1 MFFWGRVA
9 PQSPEEELT
18 PTAKPGYIRNF
29 RNLNLRISE
38 GNSFSGYER
47 NPFFINLGGKG
58 FANIAGLLGAD
69 FDDDGRAV
77 ATSDW
82 DHDGDL
88 DLWITNRTSP
98 RIRLLRNNHP
108 EHNESVT
115 IRLIGNGTTTNRD
128 AIGARVSIWP
138 EGRPEL
144 RQIRTVRAGEG
155 FLAQSSSWVHFGLGE
170 AEKKLSVQVEWPA
183 GGTETLDGL
192 KAGKRYLINQFKG
205 AKEIRANSP
214 SLEGISIPEIDEVRQ
229 EKGLWLADRLPFPEL
244 IYSNEKG
251 GRQSTREFSGK
262 PVLVNLWASW
272 CEDCLQEMSEFSEN
286 QEKIRGLGAT
296 ILALN
301 VDGLTTDNQE
311 TEALDGWAELSRL
324 GYQLESGKAR
334 PENLGKMEILLEFLT
349 SRRQP
354 LSIPTSFLVD
364 SEGEVAAIYQGI
376 VSSKQIISDLALLKA
391 RSQDQLSRLS
401 PRPGRWFEN
410 PLAQNSKTRLGDY
423 STLFARNGFPAEAE
437 YLLQLANPSEKATT
451 PQELYNRAKIATAQ
465 GKIEEAK
472 ELYQAAIRANPEYGQ
487 ALTGLGALFLTEKR
501 SDLAEPLF
509 EKALEVDPNHAAAL
523 INLAMIDQ
531 SRGRKES
538 ALEKLTRVIEL
549 NPDYGAARLNLGSLY
564 ASMGEFPNA
573 IVQRKKAILLNPK
586 QPAARLTLAA
596 VYADTKQWERSR
608 DLYLSVAQS
617 HPKLYQSFL
626 GLGSIYERQGQYLDA
641 VTAYQKVITMGGRSA
656 RVYTGVARA
665 YLALGQKKEA
675 NSALETALKI
685 NPNYPAALKIL
696 RAQ

>member
-9 PQSPEEELT
+9 PQTPEEELT
-18 PTAKPGYIRNF
+18 PSAKPGYIRNF

-47 NPFFINLGGKG
+47 NPFFINLRGKG

-77 ATSDW
+77 AISDW
-82 DHDGDL
+82 DRDGDL

-108 EHNESVT
+108 QNNESIT
-115 IRLIGNGTTTNRD
+115 IRLIGNGTMTNRD
-128 AIGARVSIWP
+128 AIGARVSIWSEIHP
-138 EGRPEL
+138 EH

-170 AEKKLSVQVEWPA
+170 AEKKLSAQVEWP
-183 GGTETLDGL
+183 GGETETLNGL
-192 KAGKRYLINQFKG
+192 EAGKRYLINQSEG
-205 AKEIRANSP
+205 AREIQVNAHAVDD
-214 SLEGISIPEIDEVRQ
+214 IPVPQIDKAWQ
-229 EKGLWLADRLPFPEL
+229 EKGLWLADRLPFPKL
-244 IYSNEKG
+244 IYRNEDGSRK
-251 GRQSTREFSGK
+251 STRDFLGK

-272 CEDCLQEMSEFSEN
+272 CEDCLEEMSEFSEN

-311 TEALDGWAELSRL
+311 SAASNGWAELSRL
-324 GYQLESGKAR
+324 GYQLDSGKAR

-364 SEGEVAAIYQGI
+364 SKGEVAAIYQG
-376 VSSKQIISDLALLKA
+376 VVTCKQIISDLALLEA
-391 RSQDQLSRLS
+391 STQEQLSRLS

-410 PLAQNSKTRLGDY
+410 PLTQDNASRLGDY
-423 STLFARNGFPAEAE
+423 ATLFARNGFPGEAE
-437 YLLQLANPSEKATT
+437 HLLGLVNPSGKTATS
-451 PQELYNRAKIATAQ
+451 QELYNQAKIATAQ
-465 GKIEEAK
+465 GKIGDAK
-472 ELYQAAIRANPEYGQ
+472 KLYQEAIRTNPEYGQ
-487 ALTGLGALFLTEKR
+487 ALTGLGALFLMEKR
-501 SDLAEPLF
+501 FDLAQPLF
-509 EKALEVDPNHAAAL
+509 EKALAVDSNHATAL

-531 SRGRKES
+531 ARGRQES
-538 ALEKLTRVIEL
+538 ALEKLNRVVKM

-564 ASMGEFPNA
+564 ASMGKFPSA
-573 IVQRKKAILLNPK
+573 IAQLEKAILLNPK

-596 VYADTKQWERSR
+596 VYADIKQWEKSKE
-608 DLYLSVAQS
+608 LYLSVAKSNPQI
-617 HPKLYQSFL
+617 YQSFL
-626 GLGSIYERQGQYLDA
+626 GLGAVYEGTGRYLDA
-641 VTAYQKVITMGGRSA
+641 VKSYQKVITMRGGS
-656 RVYTGVARA
+656 ARA
-665 YLALGQKKEA
+665 YTGIARSFLALGQENEA
-675 NSALETALKI
+675 NRALEAALKI
-685 NPNYPAALKIL
+685 DPNYPAALKIL
-696 RAQ
+696 KSK